1 MPFVKLDCGMLNSTI
16 WADRV
21 AREVFI
27 TALLLAEP
35 REYDDPV
42 QEIATRNLDYTG
54 WEAPPGWYGF
64 VPASGPGVVDRAG
77 LGDREAGVAALERLA
92 GPDPESRSQDHD
104 GRRMIRVD
112 GGFLILNYDKYRQ
125 RDYTAAERQR
135 RFRERKKDNTV
146 TSRVLRVTSRH
157 VTQAEAE
164 AEAEAEATT
173 PKKKRTKELRT
184 YTPEF
189 EAFWKAYPRRNR
201 QQPKGPTADNFQILV
216 DAGIDS
222 GYLVSQA
229 EGLRRKYEVQN
240 IIGTGW
246 VKTAEAWL
254 NVDKELWRED
264 FTPSTDWVK
273 GIKDDLER
281 ELAWDRL
288 NELMGDNDEVD
299 RR

>member
-1 MPFVKLDCGMLNSTI
+1 MTWVKIDDQMPDHPKFVKLGAFGLPAFAIQIRAMCYC
-16 WADRV
+16 
-21 AREVFI
+21 ARYLTDGE
-27 TALLLAEP
+27 L
-35 REYDDPV
+35 
-42 QEIATRNLDYTG
+42 
-54 WEAPPGWYGF
+54 
-64 VPASGPGVVDRAG
+64 PAGVTPLVTAG
-77 LGDREAGVAALERLA
+77 LTEWEIETAGIPGIMGVGTSGADFDWPTIMVDAGLWEKTEDGFLVHDYLAYNPSRDKVLQDREAAA
-92 GPDPESRSQDHD
+92 
-104 GRRMIRVD
+104 
-112 GGFLILNYDKYRQ
+112 Q
-125 RDYTAAERQR
+125 RKQR
-135 RFRERKKDNTV
+135 
-146 TSRVLRVTSRH
+146 SRH
-157 VTQAEAE
+157 GV
-164 AEAEAEATT
+164 TT
-173 PKKKRTKELRT
+173 PVTTPVTTTVSPASPYPSRTRPLKEDITTTTRKKRTKELRT

-288 NELMGDNDEVD
+288 NELMGDNDEAD